1 MITITIDWKEFVM
14 KFIEKKTIYEYLREM
29 IWNGVIQSK
38 NFTVVHVWVWEVFFA
53 SDHHSLKIEKWSVIN
68 LVTAPW
74 PCWFY

>member
-1 MITITIDWKEFVM
+1 MVTITIDWKEFVM
-14 KFIEKKTIYEYLREM
+14 KFVEKKTIYEYLREM

-38 NFTVVHVWVWEVFFA
+38 NFTVTHVTEEKVFVA
-53 SDHHSLKIEKWSVIN
+53 NVIHSLKIEKWSVIN